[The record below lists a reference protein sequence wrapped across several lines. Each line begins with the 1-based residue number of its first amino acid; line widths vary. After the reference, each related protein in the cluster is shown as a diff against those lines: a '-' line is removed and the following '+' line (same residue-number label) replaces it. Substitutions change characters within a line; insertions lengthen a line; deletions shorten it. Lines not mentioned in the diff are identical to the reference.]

1 MVKRQFFSIKIFSSL
16 AVASI
21 FFLLLA
27 VFSAWKAPIF
37 SVEVNSFLKM
47 MSLGT
52 ATCLLLLSSAVL
64 INLHCSH
71 FIVKFL
77 SLIVLLIAAVR
88 FWELTSASR
97 YLDSAFVLVTGIS
110 LDHQDGAMSSLTSAC
125 LAMLAVSVF
134 FSADAKSQQGKF
146 KNWVSLIL
154 IFYVVFLV
162 TVALSGYFLNLML
175 AYTWMGMRMSPHT
188 AVALLILSIV
198 ICIMNFRLALNVI
211 YKTSVKQRFLLGV
224 LVVFFF
230 GAIIFIILQQQ
241 INYVG
246 SINQRAIVNLAKP
259 DHANFVELQKLIKT
273 EYEIKEL
280 TLVLI
285 SGFALVCVLLFSWIF
300 FSLTYQLKRLSHLL
314 LDSTR
319 YRFTDPA
326 NIPYLGDATEF
337 GVIADSI
344 ESFMDLH
351 KSQQRLQLRL
361 QKIIESM
368 PNGVVMINQQ
378 GIIDLV
384 NEKIC
389 MTFEYTR
396 EELLGKSVEM
406 LIPKATEYPELW
418 VSFFQ
423 QSDTKTA
430 VVKQELLGLT
440 KNNRKVALEIGLVPI
455 ESEHGIQVLASI
467 VDVSEKKMTEKNL
480 ALSHEK
486 IEVTSRALG
495 IGIWEFNPDTNKLT
509 WDDTMFSLYEV
520 DPDVFTGTY
529 EFWRSKI
536 HPDDVEDQEKKFIH
550 AIDNHLE
557 FVAKFRI
564 MVAGDKIKYIQAKAK
579 VEHDDYKNE
588 TRIIGSNFDITRE
601 ELVIRKFQ
609 QLDTL
614 RASIVEYSEDAIVS
628 KTLEGNIT
636 SWNKAA
642 EKMFGYSEQ
651 EAIGKNIKDLIILP
665 DKLQEYEGL
674 IKQVVQ
680 GKVIINHQSKALC
693 KNGKSIDLSF
703 SLSPIKDEQGNIVSI
718 SSIKRDISEAIKSA
732 NKLLEHQKELERS
745 NKSLETFAYVAS
757 HDLKAP
763 LRGISQLSNW
773 LEEDIRDN
781 KFETLSETSKKIKI
795 RIKRMEALL
804 DDLLAYY
811 RVEKMQGFYKI
822 MDVRQSVVDIFNMNN
837 NKAGLTLEIENNL
850 PVFATYVTPV
860 EQVFSNLISN
870 AIKHHDKLNGVIR
883 ISVKEV
889 NGDWY
894 EFSVFDDGP
903 GINPQ
908 FHQRI
913 FNMFQTLKPRDEVEG
928 SGMGLALVKKII
940 EQYGGQVGIDSEFR
954 GSRFYFTWPK
964 SIKRAES

>member
-1 MVKRQFFSIKIFSSL
+1 MVRRQFFSIEILSSL
-16 AVASI
+16 AVVGI
-21 FFLLLA
+21 FLLLLA
-27 VFSAWKAPIF
+27 VVSAWKTPIF

-52 ATCLLLLSSAVL
+52 AACLFLLSSAVL
-64 INLHCSH
+64 INLHGSH
-71 FIVKFL
+71 SIVKIL

-88 FWELTSASR
+88 FWELTSTSR
-97 YLDSAFVLVTGIS
+97 YLDIAFVFVTGIS
-110 LDHQDGAMSSLTSAC
+110 LDHRDGAMSSLTSAC
-125 LAMLAVSVF
+125 LALMAVSIF
-134 FSADAKSQQGKF
+134 FSADAKSQQGKIT
-146 KNWVSLIL
+146 NWVSLIL
-154 IFYVVFLV
+154 TFYVVFLV
-162 TVALSGYFLNLML
+162 TVAVSGYFLNLML

-188 AVALLILSIV
+188 ATALLILSII
-198 ICIMNFRLALNVI
+198 ICMMNFKLALNVI
-211 YKTSVKQRFLLGV
+211 YKTSVKQRFIWGV

-230 GAIIFIILQQQ
+230 GAIVFIILQQQ
-241 INYVG
+241 INYLG
-246 SINQRAIVNLAKP
+246 SINQRAIVNLAKL
-259 DHANFVELQKLIKT
+259 DTSNISELQKLIKA

-285 SGFALVCVLLFSWIF
+285 GGFALVCVLLFSGIF
-300 FSLTYQLKRLSHLL
+300 FSLTYQLNKLSNLL
-314 LDSTR
+314 LDSTSS
-319 YRFTDPA
+319 RFSDSTK
-326 NIPYLGDATEF
+326 IPYLGDLTEF
-337 GVIADSI
+337 GLIAHSI
-344 ESFMDLH
+344 ASFMDLH
-351 KSQQRLQLRL
+351 KSQQRLQMRL

-368 PNGVVMINQQ
+368 PNGIIMINQQ
-378 GIIDLV
+378 GIIELV

-389 MTFEYTR
+389 IVFQYTR
-396 EELLGKSVEM
+396 EELLGQPIEILLPAAQQHSEFRTSYFQRSEAKKASLGE
-406 LIPKATEYPELW
+406 LI
-418 VSFFQ
+418 
-423 QSDTKTA
+423 
-430 VVKQELLGLT
+430 GLT
-440 KNNRKVALEIGLVPI
+440 NNGKEVALEIDVAPI
-455 ESEHGIQVLASI
+455 ESEHGMQLLASV
-467 VDVSEKKMTEKNL
+467 VDVSEKKMAEKDL
-480 ALSHEK
+480 ALSREK

-495 IGIWEFNPDTNKLT
+495 IGIWEFNPDTNNLT
-509 WDDTMFSLYEV
+509 WDDTMFGLYEV
-520 DPDVFTGTY
+520 DPSVFTGTY
-529 EFWRSKI
+529 EFWRSRV

-550 AIDNHLE
+550 AIDNNME

-564 MVAGDKIKYIQAKAK
+564 IVAGGAIKYIQAKAK
-579 VEHDDYKNE
+579 VERDDYNNK

-601 ELVIRKFQ
+601 ELAIRKFQ

-628 KTLEGNIT
+628 RTLEGNIT

-651 EAIGKNIKDLIILP
+651 EAMGKNIQDLIIMP
-665 DKLQEYEGL
+665 ENLQEYEGL

-693 KNGKSIDLSF
+693 KNGKSIEISF

-732 NKLLEHQKELERS
+732 NKLLQHQKELERS

-781 KFETLSETSKKIKI
+781 KFETLSETSKKIRI

-804 DDLLAYY
+804 DDLLAFY

-822 MDVRQSVVDIFNMNN
+822 MDVRQSVIDIFNMNN
-837 NKAGLTLEIENNL
+837 NKSGLSLEIENDL

-870 AIKHHDKLNGVIR
+870 AIKHHDKINGVIK
-883 ISVKEV
+883 ISVKEL
-889 NGDWY
+889 NDDWY
-894 EFSVFDDGP
+894 EFSVADDGP

-940 EQYGGQVGIDSEFR
+940 EQYGGQVGVDSEFR